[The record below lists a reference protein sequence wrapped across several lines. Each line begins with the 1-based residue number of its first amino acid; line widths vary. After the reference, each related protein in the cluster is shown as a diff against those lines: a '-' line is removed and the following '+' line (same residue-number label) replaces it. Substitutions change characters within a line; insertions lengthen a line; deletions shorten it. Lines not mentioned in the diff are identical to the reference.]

1 MLWHVGDGRPGR
13 VRGAGAGCVWG
24 GGQLGGEDND
34 GDTPAHARRSYTSD
48 VWGLILMCVVLRF
61 VTINLTALVLK
72 PYSKKP

>member
-1 MLWHVGDGRPGR
+1 MWVMGDPARCAVPVR
-13 VRGAGAGCVWG
+13 VVCGV